1 MVLLPLPLVAE
12 DANLKDVVR
21 VETKEK
27 ADTTRDALSAD
38 AKANDVTQEDVAQ
51 DTVETVV
58 QIKNPEDVVKL

>member
-38 AKANDVTQEDVAQ
+38 AKAKDVTQEDVAQ
-51 DTVETVV
+51 DTVERVV
-58 QIKNPEDVVKL
+58 